1 MLVNC
6 PNCKGE
12 IEIPR
17 RDTAAQVLNI
27 SLPPAPEKPKP
38 PPQQQPRPE
47 LHTINVGGRT
57 IVLPAPEDGCKR
69 SYQLGPK
76 LPVPF
81 SWRRRL
87 VAFFVAED
95 TTPMLPRYFYVQCLR
110 FGAGTNETLT
120 TYARLQQ
127 AVVKRDQK
135 KAYVSDLTDDS
146 VCWWKDYES
155 QNLIAT
161 SCMMLVRGRVLHL
174 YGVSHQ
180 DLNGFTIEDMVMK
193 SWRDRIRKANP

>member
-1 MLVNC
+1 
-6 PNCKGE
+6 
-12 IEIPR
+12 
-17 RDTAAQVLNI
+17 
-27 SLPPAPEKPKP
+27 
-38 PPQQQPRPE
+38 
-47 LHTINVGGRT
+47 
-57 IVLPAPEDGCKR
+57 VLPAPEDGCKR
-69 SYQLGPK
+69 SDQLGLKP
-76 LPVPF
+76 PVPF

-87 VAFFVAED
+87 LAFFVAED
-95 TTPMLPRYFYVQCLR
+95 ATPTLPRYFYVQCLR

-120 TYARLQQ
+120 TYAPLQQ
-127 AVVKRDQK
+127 AVVKRGQS

-180 DLNGFTIEDMVMK
+180 HLNGFTIEDMVMK
-193 SWRDRIRKANP
+193 SWRDRIRKANTRPLAT